1 MYQCLPVNII
11 SDNAS
16 QRLRCTFTGM
26 YLLFSMCRY
35 PELYTVSFSLHIQDR
50 IPFAVVGSNTVLEV
64 NGKRV
69 RARVYPW
76 GVAEGNACYIMWT
89 LHSLI

>member
-1 MYQCLPVNII
+1 MAVLCAL
-11 SDNAS
+11 
-16 QRLRCTFTGM
+16 
-26 YLLFSMCRY
+26 
-35 PELYTVSFSLHIQDR
+35 QDR

-76 GVAEGNACYIMWT
+76 GVAEGNTTVAEQ
-89 LHSLI
+89 

>member
-1 MYQCLPVNII
+1 MCAFLRAVSKISINYLSCYCFLLP
-11 SDNAS
+11 
-16 QRLRCTFTGM
+16 RF
-26 YLLFSMCRY
+26 
-35 PELYTVSFSLHIQDR
+35 QDR

-76 GVAEGNACYIMWT
+76 GVAEGKLVLLLTKQQQQQA
-89 LHSLI
+89 L

>member
-1 MYQCLPVNII
+1 MPPPCPLAQGMDPPLNTCTKHPVILASVTCSIILLFLITLTYTENCFCLP
-11 SDNAS
+11 
-16 QRLRCTFTGM
+16 C
-26 YLLFSMCRY
+26 
-35 PELYTVSFSLHIQDR
+35 IQDR

-76 GVAEGNACYIMWT
+76 GVAEGKLVLT
-89 LHSLI
+89 LT